1 MSHTNTSVCIHV
13 DLRYIYEI
21 PGNKN
26 KIAMPRSYPVP
37 LAYLHRTNSPDSP
50 DLTNLIN
57 AGICLANVIAIYNT
71 RGTTI
76 TEHFSCNEP

>member
-13 DLRYIYEI
+13 DL